1 MLKSCLGTSIS
12 HESLMITTIRIYL
25 NQISA
30 IDDSRILEIIV
41 QNHKV
46 ILLEKPANNKS
57 SKELFVIVRLDE
69 IL

>member
-1 MLKSCLGTSIS
+1 
-12 HESLMITTIRIYL
+12 MITTIRIYL

>member
-1 MLKSCLGTSIS
+1 M
-12 HESLMITTIRIYL
+12 
-25 NQISA
+25 
-30 IDDSRILEIIV
+30 
-41 QNHKV
+41 